1 MATRAQGTTPT
12 RVRGHPPRAGAA
24 VPAAGELLAGAD
36 EAMAEHRRE
45 IDAVLDELLANGLI
59 EVPQAAVPA
68 PAAAASP
75 AAVVAEIEVELPE
88 PAKPKTKAKAEA
100 KAKAKPEAAPPPVEA
115 KPSMGF
121 DPLLQAAREY
131 MSRTLIAKA
140 GLRSFLFAQKI
151 EKCPSRD
158 ALREMLPEF
167 RRVLRKHVDAGKV
180 AEFSAQA
187 EAMLGVTGAGRH
199 DCLFDAAQG
208 MRAPAWK
215 NRFSSNCCPTG
226 PTACWTRRPWPRVRI
241 TCATGACAK
250 SATRRTMNPAPCSAP
265 SRAAS
270 RHLIPPPS

>member
-1 MATRAQGTTPT
+1 MLPSAIPVKTQ
-12 RVRGHPPRAGAA
+12 AGR
-24 VPAAGELLAGAD
+24 L
-36 EAMAEHRRE
+36 E
-45 IDAVLDELLANGLI
+45 IDERKLKIGARQRMVLISINGERPVSSIRQQFAAMNEIDSVLDELLANGLI

-68 PAAAASP
+68 PAAATSP

-187 EAMLGVTGAGRH
+187 EAMLG
-199 DCLFDAAQG
+199 
-208 MRAPAWK
+208 
-215 NRFSSNCCPTG
+215 
-226 PTACWTRRPWPRVRI
+226 
-241 TCATGACAK
+241 
-250 SATRRTMNPAPCSAP
+250 
-265 SRAAS
+265 
-270 RHLIPPPS
+270 